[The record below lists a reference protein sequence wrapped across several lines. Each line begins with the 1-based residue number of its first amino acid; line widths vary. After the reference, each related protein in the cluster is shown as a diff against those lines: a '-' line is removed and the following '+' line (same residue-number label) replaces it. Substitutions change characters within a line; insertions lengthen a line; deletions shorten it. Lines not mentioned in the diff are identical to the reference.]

1 MRLCSRDRVS
11 GTYTQKER
19 RVLEAQLGQHIPG
32 GTMTPEQVK
41 ALVTALH
48 DIIAVLTDAEP
59 ESKATV

>member
-1 MRLCSRDRVS
+1 
-11 GTYTQKER
+11 
-19 RVLEAQLGQHIPG
+19 
-32 GTMTPEQVK
+32 MTPEQVK